1 MLSTFMKKLVD
12 DTSGATAVEYG
23 LIAALIVV
31 AMIAALSGVA
41 DSTIL
46 MWENVED
53 RSTTAITA

>member
-46 MWENVED
+46 MWDNVED